1 MERLYADFNNL
12 SLTAISDVPTASRC
26 GTRTVTLYPGQSQS
40 VRRSSSL
47 FQQLQQRSIH
57 GGRLLDQRSKSIHF
71 LCQLE
76 QHQLL
81 LNRESCALARAVL
94 ARECHID
101 PQLCQVPKNIDAL
114 RLLGAFLRIMEKSPT
129 LKTALGEMICQA
141 SSRASLADGNAEQLC
156 FAGPMEK
163 LTELNEHLKLILA
176 KLQGEHASD
185 PEVEQSLLKEAISS
199 VTELRTLIPHE
210 LQHYVAAGGQGL
222 SFPFDNNSESLG
234 RTLRQYRSKLAEV
247 VTFFDRAIAYQQTHE
262 RIDRLEIHTILQ
274 PEPQFMALL
283 QLISYLRVPEA
294 PSLDGRVDIYS
305 LFRHEQIYG
314 KRHFKYLTSNHTT
327 LSVLVGNIEQLNVP
341 DCTGVLFSPLWV
353 NYLGGCHLELSHSPL
368 RSQFEALGHPW
379 LENSLVGLRNRV
391 IQRLDFLGENGDAER
406 LITITLAPR
415 IDLISLHCSLTS
427 WSAKD
432 DENCMFFS
440 RLLQRLL
447 DDSYM
452 GMSGIERFM
461 SLLLRSGLEL
471 YLPDTVDGALIL
483 NCLACE
489 FSAELVQ
496 CIGGEDTVEPADRAL
511 RFFLN
516 VSPPSPED
524 FKHIIQKLFRIMRLH
539 QAQQRSCTIASTLNV
554 RQLLHEMTRKSDRQS
569 SLNGPPS
576 TEKETP
582 INSSP

>member
-1 MERLYADFNNL
+1 MI
-12 SLTAISDVPTASRC
+12 TP
-26 GTRTVTLYPGQSQS
+26 YPGQSQS
-40 VRRSSSL
+40 IRRSGSL
-47 FQQLQQRSIH
+47 FRQLQQRGIY
-57 GGRLLDQRSKSIHF
+57 GGRLLEQRSKTIHF

-81 LNRESCALARAVL
+81 LSRESCALARAVL

-114 RLLGAFLRIMEKSPT
+114 RLLGAFLRIMEKSPA

-141 SSRASLADGNAEQLC
+141 SSRASLADDNAEQLC
-156 FAGPMEK
+156 FPGPMEK
-163 LTELNEHLKLILA
+163 LTKLNEHLKLILA

-185 PEVEQSLLKEAISS
+185 PEVEQSLLKEALSS

-210 LQHYVAAGGQGL
+210 LQRYVAASGHDL

-234 RTLRQYRSKLAEV
+234 QTLRQYRSKLAEV

-262 RIDRLEIHTILQ
+262 RIDRLEIYTILR

-294 PSLDGRVDIYS
+294 PSLDGRVDINS

-327 LSVLVGNIEQLNVP
+327 LSVLVRNLGQLNVP
-341 DCTGVLFSPLWV
+341 DYNGVLFSPLWV
-353 NYLGGCHLELSHSPL
+353 NYLGGCHLELGHSPL

-391 IQRLDFLGENGDAER
+391 IQRQDFLGENGDAER
-406 LITITLAPR
+406 LLTITLAPR
-415 IDLISLHCSLTS
+415 IDLISLHCSLTG
-427 WSAKD
+427 WSAKN

-440 RLLQRLL
+440 RLLPCLL
-447 DDSYM
+447 NDSYM
-452 GMSGIERFM
+452 GMSDIERFM

-471 YLPDTVDGALIL
+471 CLPDMMCGALIL

-489 FSAELVQ
+489 FSAELEQ
-496 CIGGEDTVEPADRAL
+496 CIGSEDTVEPAGRAR

-516 VSPPSPED
+516 GRPPSPED
-524 FKHIIQKLFRIMRLH
+524 FKHITQRLFRIMRLH
-539 QAQQRSCTIASTLNV
+539 QAQQRPCTIASTLNI
-554 RQLLHEMTRKSDRQS
+554 RQLLHEMTRQSDQES
-569 SLNGPPS
+569 SRNNLPS
-576 TEKETP
+576 SQPESEGV
-582 INSSP
+582 